1 MGIWC
6 LDSCWRVGV
15 GVVRGSRFLCTVLA
29 LLEEGE
35 REIFVWIMWYIYVN
49 IDGSYPDIL
58 IILHTF
64 ACSFVVLSIAEKA
77 QGGGGGVIYSTLY
90 FSIKDRMNMRNQV
103 DGRLPYKAPSAELF
117 ALTAASPSLLVSFSA
132 NIDEDFDDGTW
143 VTDVIADDNSF

>member
-1 MGIWC
+1 MLALSLVLGGEFSVGIWS

-35 REIFVWIMWYIYVN
+35 REIFVRIMWYIYVN

-64 ACSFVVLSIAEKA
+64 ACSFEVLSIAEKL
-77 QGGGGGVIYSTLY
+77 GIEDGGVLTVRFTL
-90 FSIKDRMNMRNQV
+90 IQTT
-103 DGRLPYKAPSAELF
+103 E
-117 ALTAASPSLLVSFSA
+117 
-132 NIDEDFDDGTW
+132 
-143 VTDVIADDNSF
+143 

>member
-1 MGIWC
+1 MC
-6 LDSCWRVGV
+6 A
-15 GVVRGSRFLCTVLA
+15 VLA
-29 LLEEGE
+29 LLEEE
-35 REIFVWIMWYIYVN
+35 KREIFVRIMWYIYTDIAGN
-49 IDGSYPDIL
+49 DPKIL

-64 ACSFVVLSIAEKA
+64 AYSFVVLSIAEKA

-132 NIDEDFDDGTW
+132 NFDEEFDDGTW
-143 VTDVIADDNSF
+143 GTDVVEDDNSI